1 MHMQMVWLCGME
13 NYNTTHFL
21 GKQLPV
27 MWGLPADQY
36 GKNTWDGYS

>member
-21 GKQLPV
+21 GKQPV